1 MVFEMIRKKVFGSDE
16 HFFVDPSYYGV
27 EGYEYAH
34 HNCEEVKWDIKNNLT
49 NFADLMFILGFS
61 EDEHGS
67 LFRQYGD
74 FEIWFLK
81 LDEEHFITEYNFG
94 CDYGHTD
101 IVIFR
106 CNRYEI
112 LHCLDDDLID
122 DYPALATIDLVD
134 IIRKDHIV
142 YYLNYIQ
149 ERHGKA
155 SYVEWL
161 PTDSKT
167 EFLSYMYPDV
177 DAEKLFEFISK
188 EAKFLNNKF
197 FSIEE
202 FVEFLRL
209 SEKYYRH
216 MKEEE
221 KQTS

>member
-1 MVFEMIRKKVFGSDE
+1 MSLDMIRKKVFGSDE
-16 HFFVDPSYYGV
+16 HFFVKAYYYV
-27 EGYEYAH
+27 EGFEYAD
-34 HNCEEVKWDIKNNLT
+34 NDCEEIKWNMKNNLT

-61 EDEHGS
+61 KDKHNGS

-74 FEIWFLK
+74 FEVWFLK
-81 LDEEHFITEYNFG
+81 LDDERLITEYDFG
-94 CDYGHTD
+94 CDWRHID
-101 IVIFR
+101 IVLFR

-112 LHCLDDDLID
+112 HHCLDDDLID

-149 ERHGKA
+149 ERHGEI

-161 PTDSKT
+161 PTDSKIK
-167 EFLSYMYPDV
+167 FLSYMYPDI
-177 DAEKLFEFISK
+177 DAEKLFDFISK
-188 EAKFLNNKF
+188 YAKFLNKKF

-209 SEKYYRH
+209 SEEYYRH
-216 MKEEE
+216 IKEEE
-221 KQTS
+221 QTS